1 MTTTSLAILPQ
12 PIPFTRAFVSIEAT
26 IGVVSLGLFL
36 NAITYQ
42 REEKHEQL
50 MDAYESKKSLD
61 AFARLHSHDSLITL
75 NMNTYLN
82 RVN

>member
-1 MTTTSLAILPQ
+1 M
-12 PIPFTRAFVSIEAT
+12 IEAT
-26 IGVVSLGLFL
+26 IGVVSAGLFL

-42 REEKHEQL
+42 RVKKTWAIWWTPMKQE
-50 MDAYESKKSLD
+50 KKSLMPLR
-61 AFARLHSHDSLITL
+61 ACTVTDSLITL